1 MIYLGKDE
9 KTPETLFLRGNKYRL
24 RAIME
29 AFLNKSR
36 EIWRDWGCVG
46 GAVKPLAWPK
56 TFTKAR
62 RKAQIWYVQRTAH
75 SMLLNEG
82 YDLKEQWETH
92 RIGKN
97 APPSGPELKLGLIGN
112 AGEQYDFYCNKTSDI
127 LIKLIWSLC
136 TR

>member
-1 MIYLGKDE
+1 
-9 KTPETLFLRGNKYRL
+9 
-24 RAIME
+24 
-29 AFLNKSR
+29 
-36 EIWRDWGCVG
+36 
-46 GAVKPLAWPK
+46 
-56 TFTKAR
+56 
-62 RKAQIWYVQRTAH
+62 
-75 SMLLNEG
+75 MLLNEG

>member
-46 GAVKPLAWPK
+46 GSSE
-56 TFTKAR
+56 TTGM
-62 RKAQIWYVQRTAH
+62 AQNIYK
-75 SMLLNEG
+75 S
-82 YDLKEQWETH
+82 KEKSTDMVCA
-92 RIGKN
+92 KN
-97 APPSGPELKLGLIGN
+97 
-112 AGEQYDFYCNKTSDI
+112 
-127 LIKLIWSLC
+127 C
-136 TR
+136 TQHAA